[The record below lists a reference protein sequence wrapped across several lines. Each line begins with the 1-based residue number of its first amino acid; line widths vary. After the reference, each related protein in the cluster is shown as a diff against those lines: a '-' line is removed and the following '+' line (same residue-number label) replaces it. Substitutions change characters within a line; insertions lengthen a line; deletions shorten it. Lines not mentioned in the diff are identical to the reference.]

1 MILDQILAHKVED
14 VAIRKEQ
21 ISLARMRAQAE
32 LQEPPRDFIGA
43 LQDAPRPALIA
54 ECKKA
59 SPSKGL
65 LRADYD
71 VQQLAQTYDDNGAAA
86 LSVLTDERFFQGS
99 LDDLVA
105 ARSISLLPTLRK
117 DFIVDEY
124 QLYEART
131 FGADAIL
138 LIVAALDDARLK
150 VFCQLARAL
159 RMAALIEVHDLKELE
174 RAFRVGPQLIGVNN
188 RNLRDFSVDLQTTA
202 KLRVRIPGNV
212 LVVAESGIHSAADVD
227 ELALMGVD
235 AMLVGEALVTAK
247 DVGAK
252 VRELTSNE

>member
-1 MILDQILAHKVED
+1 MILDQILAHKVEE
-14 VAIRKEQ
+14 VAIGKEQ
-21 ISLARMRAQAE
+21 IPPARMRAQAE
-32 LQEPPRDFIGA
+32 LQAPPRAFIGA
-43 LQDAPRPALIA
+43 LRDAPRPALIA

-86 LSVLTDERFFQGS
+86 LSILTDERFFQGT
-99 LDDLVA
+99 LNDLAA
-105 ARSISLLPTLRK
+105 ARSISRLPVLRK

-124 QLYEART
+124 QLYEARAA
-131 FGADAIL
+131 GADAVL

-150 VFCQLARAL
+150 TFYQLACAL

-174 RAFRVGPQLIGVNN
+174 RAFRVGPQMLGVNN
-188 RNLRDFSVDLQTTA
+188 RNLRDFSVDVQTTA

-227 ELALMGVD
+227 ELMLMGVD

-252 VRELTSNE
+252 VRELTGR